1 MTSYRQMRAGRGA
14 GFTLVEILVVIAII
28 GMLAGLTTSV
38 LVSARRSVRNSV
50 VSTMQ
55 AQLSMALDEYKN
67 RYGEYPPDLSDDE
80 AVMRHIKKRWPRYNV
95 TNIAQFFEHIQYG
108 CRLSSGSV
116 EFPTSVDDL
125 NGEHVWDVRRHI
137 SSLVFWLGGLPNAN
151 GIPSG
156 FYANPK
162 APLGIN
168 PTSGKP
174 IAKPFRAQREK
185 PLFAFDRKDIGTYS
199 YSADDVFY
207 PDEDESNLWTDS
219 WEGGSGA
226 YVYTPAV
233 CQGGYPIVYFRPS
246 LNRPYGVKSMYLGES
261 PADGVTQAVPY
272 AQTGVVTRSP
282 DPEVPDAVNVTTW
295 YEERRFQL
303 IHPGADG
310 YFGRLEVDGGRRG
323 GIALTQPKAN
333 CFPEDSDNIANFL
346 ENGTLESE
354 YKDEN
359 GN

>member
-67 RYGEYPPDLSDDE
+67 RYGEYPPDLSDDV

-95 TNIAQFFEHIQYG
+95 TDIAQFFEHIQYG

-185 PLFAFDRKDIGTYS
+185 PLFAFDRKDLGTYS
-199 YSADDVFY
+199 YTSASSAADSVYY
-207 PDEDESNLWTDS
+207 PVENEGDLWVDN

-233 CQGGYPIVYFRPS
+233 VQGGYPIVYFRPS
-246 LNRPYGVKSMYLGES
+246 LNMPYGAKYMYLGETA
-261 PADGVTQAVPY
+261 ADGVTQAVPY
-272 AQTGVVTRSP
+272 AQTGVVANDNS
-282 DPEVPDAVNVTTW
+282 VNVTTW

-310 YFGRLEVDGGRRG
+310 YFGHLEVDGGRAG
-323 GIALTQPKAN
+323 LPLTQPKAN
-333 CFPEDSDNIANFL
+333 CDVEDSDNIANFL

-354 YKDEN
+354 YKDAN

>member
-67 RYGEYPPDLSDDE
+67 RYGEYPPDLSDDV

-95 TNIAQFFEHIQYG
+95 TDIAQFFEHIQYG

-185 PLFAFDRKDIGTYS
+185 PLFAFDRKDLGTYS
-199 YSADDVFY
+199 YTSASSAADSVYY
-207 PDEDESNLWTDS
+207 PVEN
-219 WEGGSGA
+219 EGKASGR
-226 YVYTPAV
+226 
-233 CQGGYPIVYFRPS
+233 PI
-246 LNRPYGVKSMYLGES
+246 
-261 PADGVTQAVPY
+261 
-272 AQTGVVTRSP
+272 
-282 DPEVPDAVNVTTW
+282 
-295 YEERRFQL
+295 
-303 IHPGADG
+303 
-310 YFGRLEVDGGRRG
+310 RRG
-323 GIALTQPKAN
+323 RA
-333 CFPEDSDNIANFL
+333 
-346 ENGTLESE
+346 
-354 YKDEN
+354 
-359 GN
+359 

>member
-67 RYGEYPPDLSDDE
+67 RYGEYPPDLSDTA
-80 AVMRHIKKRWPRYNV
+80 AVERHIKKRWPRYNV
-95 TNIAQFFEHIQYG
+95 DVDTFRMHIRYG
-108 CRLSSGSV
+108 CRLSSGS
-116 EFPTSVDDL
+116 EESPTSLDDL
-125 NGEHVWDVRRHI
+125 NGEHVWNVGPYI

-162 APLGIN
+162 APLGISA
-168 PTSGKP
+168 SGNP
-174 IAKPFRAQREK
+174 IAKPFRARREK
-185 PLFAFDRKDIGTYS
+185 PLFAFDRKDIGTYLCS
-199 YSADDVFY
+199 QDDVYY
-207 PDEDESNLWTDS
+207 PDDNEEDLWDDDI
-219 WEGGSGA
+219 GA

-233 CQGGYPIVYFRPS
+233 CQGGDPIVYFRPS
-246 LNRPYGVKSMYLGES
+246 LNWPYAAKSMYLGES
-261 PADGVTQAVPY
+261 SADGITEAVPY
-272 AQTGVVTRSP
+272 AQTGTVVGEIDGVKDVS
-282 DPEVPDAVNVTTW
+282 VTTW

-310 YFGRLEVDGGRRG
+310 YFGPLGSRSKGTQLK
-323 GIALTQPKAN
+323 GIPLTQPKAN
-333 CFPEDSDNIANFL
+333 CGVEDSDNVANFL
-346 ENGTLESE
+346 ESGTLESE
-354 YKDEN
+354 YKDAN

>member
-67 RYGEYPPDLSDDE
+67 RYGEYPPDLSDTV
-80 AVMRHIKKRWPRYNV
+80 AVERHIKKRWPRYNV
-95 TNIAQFFEHIQYG
+95 DVDTFRMHIRYG
-108 CRLSSGSV
+108 CRLSSGS
-116 EFPTSVDDL
+116 EESPTSLDDL
-125 NGEHVWDVRRHI
+125 NGEHVWNVGPHI
-137 SSLVFWLGGLPNAN
+137 SSLVFWLGGLPNAD

-162 APLGIN
+162 APLGISAQN
-168 PTSGKP
+168 NP
-174 IAKPFRAQREK
+174 IAKPFRARREK
-185 PLFAFDRKDIGTYS
+185 PLFAFDRKDIGTYLCS
-199 YSADDVFY
+199 QDDVYY
-207 PDEDESNLWTDS
+207 PDDNEEDLWDDDI
-219 WEGGSGA
+219 GA

-246 LNRPYGVKSMYLGES
+246 VNGPYAAKSMYLGES
-261 PADGVTQAVPY
+261 AVDGVTQAVPY
-272 AQTGVVTRSP
+272 AQTGVVGAEVDGVSP
-282 DPEVPDAVNVTTW
+282 VTPTTW

-310 YFGRLEVDGGRRG
+310 YFGPLEVDGGRKG
-323 GIALTQPKAN
+323 SIALTQPKAN
-333 CFPEDSDNIANFL
+333 CFLEDSDNIANFL

-354 YKDEN
+354 YKDAN